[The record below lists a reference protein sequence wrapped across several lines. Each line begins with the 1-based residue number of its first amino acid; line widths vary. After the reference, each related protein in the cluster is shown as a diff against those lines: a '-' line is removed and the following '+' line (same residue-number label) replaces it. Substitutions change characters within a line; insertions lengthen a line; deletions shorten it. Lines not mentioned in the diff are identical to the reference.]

1 MNNSNDIYQAMFNY
15 PLSDSPYRIAKTKKF
30 NKVASCLKYRLSME
44 CVQAIRK
51 NNTVLVKKL
60 LLAGASPDMHD
71 TDSISE
77 ALKHQ
82 NLELIQILCE
92 SGAKMPDEWLK
103 TETITLSLANSQQMK
118 PDIAYRI
125 NHCLIDRRLRFAAP
139 NGDLAGVMKCQHL
152 GADINSKNCY
162 GSTALLY
169 AIKYGNYFS

>member
-30 NKVASCLKYRLSME
+30 NKVASYLKYRLSME

-60 LLAGASPDMHD
+60 LIAGASPDMHD

-92 SGAKMPDEWLK
+92 SGAKMPDEWL
-103 TETITLSLANSQQMK
+103 
-118 PDIAYRI
+118 
-125 NHCLIDRRLRFAAP
+125 
-139 NGDLAGVMKCQHL
+139 
-152 GADINSKNCY
+152 
-162 GSTALLY
+162 
-169 AIKYGNYFS
+169 